1 MLTLLVLLICVLCLL
16 IAAGNLLLLR
26 DGITIREEV
35 YRCQM
40 LSMAAG
46 YMGAWSEVVAYS
58 GAIDTFI
65 HALQLDRRGR
75 KGLCKC
81 VWVGEGGVYHI
92 YI

>member
-1 MLTLLVLLICVLCLL
+1 MLCLL

-26 DGITIREEV
+26 DSITIREEV

-40 LSMAAG
+40 LSMVAG
-46 YMGAWSEVVAYS
+46 YMGVLSEVVAYS

-75 KGLCKC
+75 RSLCKC
-81 VWVGEGGVYHI
+81 VWVGGGGVYQI
-92 YI
+92 YIGT